1 MVAGITQVDIEALKS
16 RHPLADAVEAAGVR
30 LKGRGRV
37 RQGVCPFHEEKE
49 GSFTVYGDTERFYCF
64 GCGEGGDVLDF
75 VQRMEDLTLPEAIAR
90 LDGSPGLAPGAAN
103 RPAPRQPPEV
113 AGLPPRDPNLLT
125 AAARFYA
132 GQLRLDSEAQE
143 YLASRGVGPAAA
155 ARLGLGYAPGSGLRQ
170 ALESQG
176 FSEKRVRDSGL
187 FMAQGA
193 ERFAGTVVV
202 PDPVSSTG
210 QAVSGG
216 LVRWLV
222 GRAIDPDRTPRF
234 QALPGP
240 RPALG
245 LGRLGVA
252 PPWVVVAEGVFDW
265 LALAGWGLI
274 AVAALGTQGVDKV
287 AEGLRG
293 CPRVFLAF
301 DADDAGREATERLQS
316 LLGRRAAAITLP
328 QGVGDVA
335 DLAALPHGRAAF
347 LRLLWQAARSAR

>member
-1 MVAGITQVDIEALKS
+1 MLAAGAQVNLDELKAL
-16 RHPLADAVEAAGVR
+16 HPLGDAVEAAGVR
-30 LKGRGRV
+30 LRGKGRV

-49 GSFTVYGDTERFYCF
+49 GSFTVYADTERFYCF

-90 LDGSPGLAPGAAN
+90 LDGGPGRRPWAAN
-103 RPAPRQPPEV
+103 RPAGPRQPLEV
-113 AGLPPRDPNLLT
+113 AALPPRDPNLLT

-132 GQLRLDSEAQE
+132 GQLRLESEAQE

-170 ALESQG
+170 ALESQRY
-176 FSEKRVRDSGL
+176 SEKRLRDSGL

-193 ERFAGTVVV
+193 ERFAGTVIV

-210 QAVSGG
+210 QAASGG

-240 RPALG
+240 KPVLG
-245 LGRLGVA
+245 LGRLGRA
-252 PPWVVVAEGVFDW
+252 PVVG
-265 LALAGWGLI
+265 GCHG
-274 AVAALGTQGVDKV
+274 GC
-287 AEGLRG
+287 LR
-293 CPRVFLAF
+293 
-301 DADDAGREATERLQS
+301 
-316 LLGRRAAAITLP
+316 LGRSRRL
-328 QGVGDVA
+328 GVSRLRRPGH
-335 DLAALPHGRAAF
+335 PGR
-347 LRLLWQAARSAR
+347 